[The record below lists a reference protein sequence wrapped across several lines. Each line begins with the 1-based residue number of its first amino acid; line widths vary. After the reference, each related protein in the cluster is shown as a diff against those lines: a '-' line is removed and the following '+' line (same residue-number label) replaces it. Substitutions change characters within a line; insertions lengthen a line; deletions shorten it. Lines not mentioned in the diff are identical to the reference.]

1 MKRVNPLSLLFILIS
16 IVIFLSALKHK
27 GMQSQKYIVSQI
39 NQETSLAKEIVG
51 YKNMW
56 ENRKF
61 YKKNLRRFIK
71 SLNNRRIKYTKKES
85 GEYINFHFENIKPIN
100 AKYVLSMLL
109 NQNFKIESLTI
120 NRVDKSHIEI
130 DAKVGR

>member
-1 MKRVNPLSLLFILIS
+1 
-16 IVIFLSALKHK
+16 
-27 GMQSQKYIVSQI
+27 
-39 NQETSLAKEIVG
+39 
-51 YKNMW
+51 MW

>member
-1 MKRVNPLSLLFILIS
+1 MKRVNPLLLLSILVS
-16 IVIFLSALKHK
+16 IVIFLAALKNK
-27 GMQSQKYIVSQI
+27 EIQNQKYIASRI
-39 NQETSLAKEIVG
+39 SQETSLAKEIVS

-56 ENRKF
+56 ENKKF

-85 GEYINFHFENIKPIN
+85 NEYINFHFKNIKPIN
-100 AKYVLSMLL
+100 AKYVLSILL

-120 NRVDKSHIEI
+120 NRVDKSHIGI